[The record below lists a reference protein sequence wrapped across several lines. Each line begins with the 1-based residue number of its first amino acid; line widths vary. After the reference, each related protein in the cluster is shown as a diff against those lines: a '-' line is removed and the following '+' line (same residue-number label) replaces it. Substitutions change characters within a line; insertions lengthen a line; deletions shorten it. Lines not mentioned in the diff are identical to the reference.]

1 MSYHPIMGI
10 SFFIISIVIA
20 YYIGRYIK
28 KKYKSSKSKDNKTDY
43 GDAAAPD
50 APWMKKNKN

>member
-20 YYIGRYIK
+20 YYVGRYIK

-50 APWMKKNKN
+50 APWMKKK